1 MPPNPFTMV
10 VEHVYTFISFFL
22 SGWQNT
28 GEKRPSPFEKSY
40 LLLTVVFL
48 TQLHKLDEGM
58 GSTVVRMLHIRQS
71 PSSWHFSHKEK
82 TWLPFSC
89 VWLSS
94 FTVVRLNNTSVA
106 ETFLLP
112 VEVKNSSH
120 QSLEDCAFVIVF
132 IPFHHRL
139 QIKSNVTI
147 TSINNTRS
155 SSPNSTTHNTA
166 ISLTKRHS
174 SITDSLIPY
183 SSHNHANPLRVSF
196 PSLSNA

>member
-1 MPPNPFTMV
+1 MDDKTLGKSAPPPLKNRT
-10 VEHVYTFISFFL
+10 SF
-22 SGWQNT
+22 WQSSFWRNCT
-28 GEKRPSPFEKSY
+28 SWMRVWGVLLCVCYIFVN
-40 LLLTVVFL
+40 LLL
-48 TQLHKLDEGM
+48 HD
-58 GSTVVRMLHIRQS
+58 I
-71 PSSWHFSHKEK
+71 FSHKEK